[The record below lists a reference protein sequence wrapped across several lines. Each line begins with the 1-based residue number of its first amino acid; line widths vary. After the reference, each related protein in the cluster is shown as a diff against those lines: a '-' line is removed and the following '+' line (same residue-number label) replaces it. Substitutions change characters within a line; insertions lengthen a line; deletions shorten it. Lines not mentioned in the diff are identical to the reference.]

1 MLLPKELDA
10 LPDRVTELYA
20 TLEEDIIK
28 DMARRIVKTDFATE
42 TAQWQLIQLQRM
54 SITRDEVFDRLS
66 KATGKTKDEL
76 VDLFN
81 AAAEKSFARED
92 RAYRKAGYKTVP
104 LAENAQL
111 QKIINAG
118 LRKTENL
125 FDNLTSTTANTASRQ
140 FENALDAA
148 YMQITSG
155 AFDYNTAIRTCIRDL
170 AQKGIAYITYP
181 SGHTDYLDV
190 AVRRA
195 ALTGVGQTCGEMQ
208 IALADEMDCDLV
220 EVTAHNGA
228 RPEHAVWQ
236 GKVYSRSG
244 KSTKYPDFVKST
256 GYGTGAGLKGWNC
269 RHDFFPFFEDSEP
282 AYTQKELAE
291 FENRQVTYN
300 GEKMTEYEATQKQR
314 AMERRIRATKRELA
328 GYDAGIGAATDDSL
342 KSELQT
348 AFNKKSIL
356 LKRKEAVL
364 KDFTKQTG
372 LTRDR
377 SREQVSAHFD
387 SKQGKTVAFNK
398 SVSQKAVSVVQ
409 RNQKFIENMEAIGI
423 HTEGFDRFA
432 GKTEVL
438 NEMQSAYSKIAEI
451 YPEELKGLTIRY
463 AFDKDASVYGWYD
476 NTINEIA
483 FNRNIF
489 DHYDKLVKEYAECVQ
504 SGHFSPNTDYRSC
517 FYHEFGHLYSNF
529 HNIDNKSIVEEL
541 TKEYWGGHYTRKK
554 ANEMLSISLSDYSTE
569 ATRPQYQEVIAEC
582 FSEWY
587 NSKNPRKFCEN
598 YLRKVGVIK

>member
-42 TAQWQLIQLQRM
+42 TAKWQLIQLQRM

-81 AAAEKSFARED
+81 EAAEKSFARED

-125 FDNLTSTTANTASRQ
+125 FNNLTSTTANTASRQ
-140 FENALDAA
+140 FENALDTA

-291 FENRQVTYN
+291 FENRKVTYN
-300 GEKMTEYEATQKQR
+300 GEEMTEYDATQKQR
-314 AMERRIRATKRELA
+314 EMERRIRATKRELA
-328 GYDAGIGAATDDSL
+328 GYDAGIIATDDESL
-342 KSELQT
+342 KADLQA
-348 AFNKKSIL
+348 AFDRKSVL
-356 LKRKEAVL
+356 LKKQEAAL
-364 KDFTKQTG
+364 KDLTKQTG

-377 SREQVSAHFD
+377 SREQSY
-387 SKQGKTVAFNK
+387 GFNK
-398 SVSQKAVSVVQ
+398 SVSQKAVITSKGNL
-409 RNQKFIENMEAIGI
+409 RNTTNTGAFSILPERMTKKHVREIAKETGI
-423 HTEGFDRFA
+423 DLH
-432 GKTEVL
+432 
-438 NEMQSAYSKIAEI
+438 SIKIRI
-451 YPEELKGLTIRY
+451 DNNEELLRIPFTGRADYEEIGSITLFPN
-463 AFDKDASVYGWYD
+463 AF
-476 NTINEIA
+476 
-483 FNRNIF
+483 
-489 DHYDKLVKEYAECVQ
+489 
-504 SGHFSPNTDYRSC
+504 RS
-517 FYHEFGHLYSNF
+517 
-529 HNIDNKSIVEEL
+529 KEEL
-541 TKEYWGGHYTRKK
+541 TRTVFHEIIHVNQFRKYGSKYVQDNRAFFEKITSEQEEQFIKSLKERG
-554 ANEMLSISLSDYSTE
+554 LL
-569 ATRPQYQEVIAEC
+569 
-582 FSEWY
+582 
-587 NSKNPRKFCEN
+587 
-598 YLRKVGVIK
+598 

>member
-42 TAQWQLIQLQRM
+42 TAKWQLIQLQRM

-81 AAAEKSFARED
+81 EAAEKSFARED

-104 LAENAQL
+104 LAENTQL

-140 FENALDAA
+140 FENALDTA

-291 FENRQVTYN
+291 FENRKVTYN
-300 GEKMTEYEATQKQR
+300 GEEMTEYDATQKQR

-356 LKRKEAVL
+356 LKRQEAAL

-377 SREQVSAHFD
+377 SREQSY
-387 SKQGKTVAFNK
+387 GFNK
-398 SVSQKAVSVVQ
+398 PVSQKSVWSNIKKTSNKRKSSDIINVWP
-409 RNQKFIENMEAIGI
+409 RMKGDTIKPENILKEL
-423 HTEGFDRFA
+423 R
-432 GKTEVL
+432 K
-438 NEMQSAYSKIAEI
+438 SKIGQDALDYIISENLDVQIYYDVDNTPPDTFGLCYGKHIEI
-451 YPEELKGLTIRY
+451 FALNTKTKKQTAKTLIHEVTHIKYGIGGDQWSESVCELKALQHEKGTLTLADKKAIIREVKRNYPEFKWR
-463 AFDKDASVYGWYD
+463 
-476 NTINEIA
+476 
-483 FNRNIF
+483 
-489 DHYDKLVKEYAECVQ
+489 VK
-504 SGHFSPNTDYRSC
+504 
-517 FYHEFGHLYSNF
+517 
-529 HNIDNKSIVEEL
+529 K
-541 TKEYWGGHYTRKK
+541 
-554 ANEMLSISLSDYSTE
+554 
-569 ATRPQYQEVIAEC
+569 
-582 FSEWY
+582 
-587 NSKNPRKFCEN
+587 
-598 YLRKVGVIK
+598 

>member
-1 MLLPKELDA
+1 MLLPKELDK
-10 LPDRVTELYA
+10 LPDRVVELYA
-20 TLEEDIIK
+20 ELENDIIR
-28 DMARRIVKTDFATE
+28 DMARRIVKTDFATD

-54 SITRDEVFDRLS
+54 SITHDEIFDRLS
-66 KATGKTKDEL
+66 KATGKSKKEL
-76 VDLFN
+76 VEMFN
-81 AAAEKSFARED
+81 EAADTAFSRED
-92 RAYRKAGYKTVP
+92 KAYRKAGYKTVP
-104 LAENAQL
+104 LAENVQL

-140 FENALDAA
+140 FENALDTA

-208 IALADEMDCDLV
+208 LELATEMDCDLV
-220 EVTAHNGA
+220 ETTAHNGA

-236 GKVYSRSG
+236 GKVFSLSG
-244 KSTKYPDFVKST
+244 KSQKYPDFVKST

-269 RHDFFPFFEDSEP
+269 RHDFFPFFEDSQP
-282 AYTQKELAE
+282 AYTQAELAE

-300 GEKMTEYEATQKQR
+300 GEKMTEYDATQKQR

-328 GYDAGIGAATDDSL
+328 GYDAGIVATTDDSL

-356 LKRKEAVL
+356 LKRQEAAL

-372 LTRDR
+372 LARDR
-377 SREQVSAHFD
+377 AREQVSAHFD

-409 RNQKFIENMEAIGI
+409 RNQKFIEDMEAIGI

-483 FNRNIF
+483 FNRNVF

-517 FYHEFGHLYSNF
+517 FYHEFGHRYSNF

-541 TKEYWGGHYTRKK
+541 TKEYWGGHYTKKK
-554 ANEMLSISLSDYSTE
+554 ADEMLYRRLSEYATE
-569 ATRPQYQEVIAEC
+569 ETRPKYQEVIAEC

-587 NSKNPRKFCEN
+587 NSKNPRKFCED
-598 YLRKVGVIK
+598 YLRKVGVIQ

>member
-28 DMARRIVKTDFATE
+28 DMARRIIKTDFATE

-81 AAAEKSFARED
+81 EAAEKSFARED

-190 AVRRA
+190 AVRRS

-256 GYGTGAGLKGWNC
+256 GYGTGDGLKGWNC
-269 RHDFFPFFEDSEP
+269 RHDFFPFFEGSEP
-282 AYTQKELAE
+282 AYTREELAE
-291 FENRQVTYN
+291 FENRKVTYN
-300 GEKMTEYEATQKQR
+300 GVEMTEYEASQKQR
-314 AMERRIRATKRELA
+314 AYERRIRATKRELA
-328 GYDAGIGAATDDSL
+328 GYDAGINATDDESL
-342 KSELQT
+342 KADLQA
-348 AFNKKSIL
+348 AFDRKSVILKKQ
-356 LKRKEAVL
+356 EAAI
-364 KDFTKQTG
+364 KDFTHQTG
-372 LTRDR
+372 LYRDR
-377 SREQVSAHFD
+377 AREQSY
-387 SKQGKTVAFNK
+387 GFNK
-398 SVSQKAVSVVQ
+398 SVSQKAIWANKNSIAL
-409 RNQKFIENMEAIGI
+409 KTENAQYKEYLYKLSNGEIALKEHQENILKQF
-423 HTEGFDRFA
+423 EN
-432 GKTEVL
+432 GKTFVVIKKRKVKL
-438 NEMQSAYSKIAEI
+438 DDLAAFTAVTKAEFALFTKGKNVI
-451 YPEELKGLTIRY
+451 LLKGSYSSCTIP
-463 AFDKDASVYGWYD
+463 ASLLQKLIDEKW
-476 NTINEIA
+476 
-483 FNRNIF
+483 IF
-489 DHYDKLVKEYAECVQ
+489 TGHSHPTFTGLKASFADISVLKRFTWQKESRIIDL
-504 SGHFSPNTDYRSC
+504 SG
-517 FYHEFGHLYSNF
+517 
-529 HNIDNKSIVEEL
+529 K
-541 TKEYWGGHYTRKK
+541 TKPFT
-554 ANEMLSISLSDYSTE
+554 ANEQDWFNELLG
-569 ATRPQYQEVIAEC
+569 V
-582 FSEWY
+582 
-587 NSKNPRKFCEN
+587 KNGN
-598 YLRKVGVIK
+598 I